1 MTKPEDRQRG
11 TEPQGQRATG
21 NRDRDPELRKDEMP
35 ESQRQRKRSKRW
47 KRRER
52 IHRKRSE

>member
-1 MTKPEDRQRG
+1 MAKTEDRQRG

-21 NRDRDPELRKDEMP
+21 NRDRDPELREDGMS

-47 KRRER
+47 KRQER
-52 IHRKRSE
+52 IHCKRSE

>member
-1 MTKPEDRQRG
+1 MTKTEDRQRG

-35 ESQRQRKRSKRW
+35 ESQRQRKKQEVEETGKDPSQEK
-47 KRRER
+47 
-52 IHRKRSE
+52 